1 MQNMVSPCRLFLAP
15 SLISVAH
22 QIDLF
27 SLDRMIFAN
36 RQKFCAAILTSQLH
50 SLPVRIFRS
59 GIGATYFSVLL
70 IEALVLCHVF
80 HEFVVHLSHFITEGN
95 FVRRLRSAFIISLKL
110 L

>member
-1 MQNMVSPCRLFLAP
+1 MQNMVSPCGLFLAP

-36 RQKFCAAILTSQLH
+36 RQKFSAAIKTSQLH
-50 SLPVRIFRS
+50 SFPVRIFRS